1 MIAPP
6 DSITQLIA
14 GAAALLA
21 VSFVVAQFFPR
32 ILQTA
37 YGGQSEVPM
46 SEIIRRK
53 SVRQAFGFLK
63 GAIAFLGCTILI
75 GLSYLA
81 VMAIVHNVGTIPRW
95 LDVTLIIA
103 GLFSFALGVLLL
115 LIAGAHLTLE
125 RLSK

>member
-1 MIAPP
+1 
-6 DSITQLIA
+6 
-14 GAAALLA
+14 
-21 VSFVVAQFFPR
+21 
-32 ILQTA
+32 
-37 YGGQSEVPM
+37 M